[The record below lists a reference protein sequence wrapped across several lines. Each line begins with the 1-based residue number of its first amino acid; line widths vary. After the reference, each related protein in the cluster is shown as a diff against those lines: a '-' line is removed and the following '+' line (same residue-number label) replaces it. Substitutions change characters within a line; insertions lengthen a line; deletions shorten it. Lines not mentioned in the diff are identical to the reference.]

1 MRFFTVLICCL
12 CLVSP
17 AAARDGMVQKI
28 RYPVAA
34 GTFYPRDSV
43 ELAKKTKDLIDA
55 ADRRLRLP
63 ASEIPKAIVVPHNLF
78 YFSGDTAAAG
88 YAALRRLKPFVKRVV
103 LIGSSHQGKYFGIS
117 LSGARYWEMPD
128 RRFEVDQELTQKLM
142 KIQGI
147 DFDDAAH
154 EAESSLEVQLPFV
167 SAVFSKDVKIVPVL
181 VEDASTEQISDLMD
195 AVWGG
200 PETVVIV
207 STDMAAGKDAAKVA
221 ADVSDTAKLMERE
234 EYSKIR
240 KRHFCASLPVVG
252 LLAYVRENGFSVQTI
267 ETATSADAAL
277 KTDKT
282 VGFGAFGVYETDGG
296 AQTDRVQMENVL
308 QANQESLLRVA
319 AQSIV
324 SGFERGRALRVRE
337 TRYPEEL
344 RQKAA
349 TFVNIYYNGALRGS
363 AGSEE
368 PDRSILDDVAENA
381 YAAAFSDFRFIPL
394 TEEEF
399 KKAEISISILTRP
412 TPVRFETEEELLA
425 KIQPERDGLILR
437 ERANKA
443 LFLPQIWQTFPS
455 PRDFLAHLKQKAGL
469 SMDYTSPTLK
479 VYRFDVIDINSGDL
493 EDPASIWLP
502 KGGKR

>member
-34 GTFYPRDSV
+34 GTFYPRDPV

-128 RRFEVDQELTQKLM
+128 RRFEVDLELTQKLM

-167 SAVFSKDVKIVPVL
+167 SAVFNKDVKIVPVL

-319 AQSIV
+319 AHVQLMGGEVTLERTCDILRDVLSVMDRRVSIEDIQRKV
-324 SGFERGRALRVRE
+324 AEHYNIRLSEMTSKRRERSVARPRQIAMYLAKTLTTKSLPDIGRA
-337 TRYPEEL
+337 
-344 RQKAA
+344 
-349 TFVNIYYNGALRGS
+349 F
-363 AGSEE
+363 
-368 PDRSILDDVAENA
+368 DRDHTTVIHAVKTIEDMCFAD
-381 YAAAFSDFRFIPL
+381 AAFKS
-394 TEEEF
+394 
-399 KKAEISISILTRP
+399 EIDS
-412 TPVRFETEEELLA
+412 
-425 KIQPERDGLILR
+425 LR
-437 ERANKA
+437 RV
-443 LFLPQIWQTFPS
+443 
-455 PRDFLAHLKQKAGL
+455 L
-469 SMDYTSPTLK
+469 S
-479 VYRFDVIDINSGDL
+479 
-493 EDPASIWLP
+493 A
-502 KGGKR
+502 

>member
-1 MRFFTVLICCL
+1 
-12 CLVSP
+12 
-17 AAARDGMVQKI
+17 
-28 RYPVAA
+28 
-34 GTFYPRDSV
+34 
-43 ELAKKTKDLIDA
+43 
-55 ADRRLRLP
+55 
-63 ASEIPKAIVVPHNLF
+63 
-78 YFSGDTAAAG
+78 
-88 YAALRRLKPFVKRVV
+88 
-103 LIGSSHQGKYFGIS
+103 
-117 LSGARYWEMPD
+117 
-128 RRFEVDQELTQKLM
+128 
-142 KIQGI
+142 
-147 DFDDAAH
+147 
-154 EAESSLEVQLPFV
+154 
-167 SAVFSKDVKIVPVL
+167 
-181 VEDASTEQISDLMD
+181 
-195 AVWGG
+195 
-200 PETVVIV
+200 
-207 STDMAAGKDAAKVA
+207 
-221 ADVSDTAKLMERE
+221 
-234 EYSKIR
+234 
-240 KRHFCASLPVVG
+240 
-252 LLAYVRENGFSVQTI
+252 
-267 ETATSADAAL
+267 
-277 KTDKT
+277 
-282 VGFGAFGVYETDGG
+282 
-296 AQTDRVQMENVL
+296 MENVL

-324 SGFERGRALRVRE
+324 SGFERGRPLRVRE

-368 PDRSILDDVAENA
+368 PERSILDDVAENA